1 MDTAAD
7 ITSQTNARQQMKTRS
22 PFESAVAWLALTLML
37 IVITMPVF
45 AEEMPKPATSDKRP
59 KICLVLSGG
68 GARGAAHVGVIK
80 VLEEY
85 RVPVDCIVG
94 TSMGAL
100 VGAGYATGTSV
111 AEMEK
116 INAEITTEMLFKEA
130 PPRDEQSMRRKSDDY
145 LPYLG
150 PEFGIGDKGFGLP
163 KGVVTGVQLET
174 VLRRLAKAKGY
185 HNFDRLPIPYR
196 AVATDLVTG
205 KAVVFSR
212 GELANVMRASMSV
225 PGAVAPAEFGG
236 MILVD
241 GMLTSNLPVQ
251 TARAMGADIIIA
263 VNVGTPLLKR
273 DELTSILG
281 VSGQMLSILTEQNV
295 QVSLAKLKP
304 SDILITPELGDYS
317 TGDFDNLPKI
327 APLGEEAA
335 RKQAERLAQLSLP
348 PDEYA
353 ALRKRQTVAVLPD
366 LSPVDEIRFEELK
379 RVNPKS
385 LRAIMETRVG
395 QPIDQKALDRDI
407 RRIYGTGDFEHVN
420 YRLFDESGKRVL
432 AVDAVEKSWGPD
444 YLHFGLGL
452 SSDFQGDAFYDLLAT
467 YRKTW
472 INSLG
477 AEWRTD
483 VQFGRTGVL
492 HTEFY
497 QPLNP
502 EGWLFVAP
510 RAGISHRS
518 TYLYQ
523 GDERLASYDISSDV
537 VGVDVGTL
545 FRQYGT
551 IRIGIEGGK
560 VEPVLDTGPQSLS
573 PGAESIAQGAY
584 SARMIFD
591 RLDNV
596 NFPRMGW
603 SGRINVYDSTSQ
615 LGADNDYTKWFA
627 EATGVYTYGNHTFNF
642 DAKAGGKT
650 GSNPLPNFDQFQWGG
665 FLRQSGYRTDQL
677 YGQTLTYGRF
687 MYYHRVLQ
695 GSLLE
700 GAYGGFSLE
709 AGKVGDPLVPGSPD
723 GLLKS
728 GSIFVAADSPLGP
741 AYLSYG
747 HAQDG
752 NSSWYFY
759 LGLPY

>member
-1 MDTAAD
+1 MK
-7 ITSQTNARQQMKTRS
+7 ARAR
-22 PFESAVAWLALTLML
+22 FEFAAWLILAVTLSAAA
-37 IVITMPVF
+37 MP
-45 AEEMPKPATSDKRP
+45 AIADESPGADGGKRP

-68 GARGAAHVGVIK
+68 GARGAAHVGVLK

-85 RVPVDCIVG
+85 RVPIDCIVG

-145 LPYLG
+145 LPYIG
-150 PEFGIGDKGFGLP
+150 PEFGIGGGKGFGLP

-185 HNFDRLPIPYR
+185 HNFDKLPIPYR

-281 VSGQMLSILTEQNV
+281 VTGQMLSILTEQNV
-295 QVSLAKLKP
+295 QKSLAALKP
-304 SDILITPELGDYS
+304 TDILITPDLGDYS
-317 TGDFDNLPKI
+317 TGDFDNLTKI

-335 RKQAERLAQLSLP
+335 RKQAGRLEQLSLP

-353 ALRKRQTVAVLPD
+353 ALRKRQTVAVQPD
-366 LSPVDEIRFEELK
+366 LSPVEEIRFDDLQ
-379 RVNPKS
+379 RVNPQT
-385 LRAIMETRVG
+385 LLAIMHTKVG
-395 QPIDQKALDRDI
+395 QPIDQKTLDLDM

-420 YRLFDESGKRVL
+420 YRLMDDSGKRVL
-432 AVDAVEKSWGPD
+432 VVDAVEKSWGPD

-452 SSDFQGDAFYDLLAT
+452 SSDFKGDAYYDLLAT
-467 YRKTW
+467 YRQTW

-483 VQFGRTGVL
+483 FQFGRTGAL
-492 HTEFY
+492 RTEFY
-497 QPLNP
+497 QPLNA
-502 EGWLFVAP
+502 EGWFFVAP
-510 RAGISHRS
+510 QAGIARRS

-537 VGVDVGTL
+537 VGVDAGIL
-545 FRQYGT
+545 FRTYGT

-560 VEPVLDTGPQSLS
+560 VEPKLDTGPQSLS
-573 PGAESIAQGAY
+573 PGASSIVQGAY
-584 SARMIFD
+584 TARGLFD
-591 RLDNV
+591 RLDNAK
-596 NFPRMGW
+596 FPRMGW
-603 SGRINVYDSTSQ
+603 RGQFYVYDSSSQ
-615 LGADNDYTKWFA
+615 LGADYSYTKWNA
-627 EATGVYTYGNHTFNF
+627 EANGVYTYGNHTFNLV
-642 DAKAGGKT
+642 AKAGGKI
-650 GSNPLPNFDQFQWGG
+650 GSNPLPNYDQFQWGG

-677 YGQTLTYGRF
+677 YGQTLAYGRF
-687 MYYHRVLQ
+687 MYYHRITR
-695 GSLLE
+695 GGIME
-700 GAYGGFSLE
+700 GTYGGFSLE

-728 GSIFVAADSPLGP
+728 GSIFVAMDSPIGP
-741 AYLSYG
+741 VYLAYG

-752 NSSWYFY
+752 NSSCYFY